1 MYYIGAYA
9 NDRVRHPNAHAYRH
23 GQAPSA
29 PRIVNPNEVKWQH
42 DADDPP
48 GGESLIL
55 RLDRA
60 TGAMEFMARYPG
72 GFAFK
77 PHAHKA
83 NERFILF
90 EGRAQV
96 RSAMEAESKPTE
108 LGPGG
113 YAYFPTGHTHSITC
127 VSATRCMWYLS
138 WDAKP

>member
-1 MYYIGAYA
+1 M
-9 NDRVRHPNAHAYRH
+9 RVIAFSILLLMSIATA
-23 GQAPSA
+23 QSSSA
-29 PRIVNPNEVKWQH
+29 PRIVNPNEAKWQH

-55 RLDRA
+55 RMDRA
-60 TGAMEFMARYPG
+60 TGAMEFMARYPA

-83 NERFILF
+83 NERFILL

-96 RSAMEAESKPTE
+96 QTGGNDNKPVV
-108 LGPGG
+108 LDPGG
-113 YAYFPTGHTHSITC
+113 YAFFPAGQTHNISCIST
-127 VSATRCMWYLS
+127 TRCMWYLS